1 MAVITY
7 DINERNYYP
16 ESAEGMHVLYAD
28 RTDSYRATIQEM
40 EYIHRHRP
48 LHLYLMSLVSVEP
61 GRKYPAIV
69 YCQGSG
75 YRKQDVLK
83 PLPQLAELVHKGYF
97 VASVEYRYTDE
108 GACFPAQVQDMR
120 AAVRYIRLH
129 ADELHIDPDRIAFW
143 GDSSGGHT
151 IALAAVGDDPSF
163 DADEFKGISA
173 RAKCCVDFY
182 GVSEIEGMK
191 STMTPELL
199 KYFDGDPMQKLFGGP
214 LDEHMDAVEKANVGK
229 YIHAGQKV
237 PPFLLIHGDE
247 DEKVP
252 FTQSL
257 YLYQTLRENGHRAE
271 LYKVRGAGHGNRVW
285 TKDTMKAA
293 EDFLRAYL

>member
-7 DINERNYYP
+7 DINEKNYYP

-48 LHLYLMSLVSVEP
+48 LHLYLMSLISVEP
-61 GRKYPAIV
+61 GRKYPVIV

-75 YRKQDVLK
+75 YRKQDVLR

-97 VASVEYRYTDE
+97 VASVEYRHTDE
-108 GACFPAQVQDMR
+108 GACFPSQVQDMR

-163 DADEFKGISA
+163 DDDAFKDISA

-182 GVSEIEGMK
+182 GIAEIEGMK
-191 STMTPELL
+191 CTVTPELL
-199 KYFDGDPMQKLFGGP
+199 KYFDGDPLQKLFGGP

-229 YIHAGQKV
+229 YIHAGKKV

-257 YLYQTLRENGHRAE
+257 YLYKTLRENGHRAE

-285 TKDTMKAA
+285 TKETMKVV

>member
-1 MAVITY
+1 MAVISY
-7 DINERNYYP
+7 EINEKNYYP

-28 RTDSYRATIQEM
+28 RTDSYRATIREI
-40 EYIHRHRP
+40 EYIQRHRP
-48 LHLYLMSLVSVEP
+48 LHLYLMSLISVEP
-61 GRKYPAIV
+61 GKKYPLIM

-75 YRKQDVLK
+75 YRKQDVLR

-108 GACFPAQVQDMR
+108 GGLFPAQVQDFR
-120 AAVRYIRLH
+120 AAVRYLRLH
-129 ADELHIDPDRIAFW
+129 ADELNIDPDRIAFW

-151 IALAAVGDDPSF
+151 IALAALGDDPSF
-163 DADEFKGISA
+163 DADDFNEVSA
-173 RAKCCVDFY
+173 AAKCCVDFY
-182 GVSEIEGMK
+182 GVLEMEGMK
-191 STMTPELL
+191 ETLTPELI

-214 LDEHMDAVEKANVGK
+214 LNEHMDAVEKANVMHYIRPGK
-229 YIHAGQKV
+229 KT

-257 YLYQTLRENGHRAE
+257 HLYQTLRKNSCRAE

-285 TKDTMKAA
+285 TKDTMKIA
-293 EDFLRAYL
+293 ENFLRAYL